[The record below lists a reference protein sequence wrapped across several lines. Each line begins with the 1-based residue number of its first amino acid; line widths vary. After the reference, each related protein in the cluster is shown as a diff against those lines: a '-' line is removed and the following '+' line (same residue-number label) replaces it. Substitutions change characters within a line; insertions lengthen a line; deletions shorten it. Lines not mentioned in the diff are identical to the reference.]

1 MTGHGGQC
9 KTALRAGEARGC
21 WAVRGPR
28 TVRGFLGGS
37 LSVSCTYRHG
47 HEMKPK
53 FWCTPGALLSTC
65 DTDIVITSAGHP
77 VVRRHRFS
85 IQDNRT
91 ERVFTVT
98 VEGLVEGDA
107 GTYICGVRTGVLQRD
122 VSAEVEV
129 IVSPGQSLHAPS
141 PARHQGPL
149 HRGAGAGLQEE
160 MPRHSH
166 QPIFPP
172 TTPQT
177 PTAATD
183 SPLQPHGPFRHFPVL
198 AGLQLLAL
206 LAMSG
211 AVLWV
216 TLRGG

>member
-1 MTGHGGQC
+1 M
-9 KTALRAGEARGC
+9 LLPGC
-21 WAVRGPR
+21 WAVRGPH
-28 TVRGFLGGS
+28 TVWGFLGGS

-53 FWCTPGALLSTC
+53 FWCTTGRLVSTC
-65 DTDIVITSAGHP
+65 DTDIVITSAGQP
-77 VVRRHRFS
+77 IVRRHRFS

-91 ERVFTVT
+91 EWVFTVT

-107 GTYICGVRTGVLQRD
+107 GTYLCGVRTGVLQRD
-122 VSAEVEV
+122 ESAEVEV

-141 PARHQGPL
+141 PAQHQGPPR
-149 HRGAGAGLQEE
+149 RGSGAGLQEE
-160 MPRHSH
+160 M
-166 QPIFPP
+166 
-172 TTPQT
+172 T

-183 SPLQPHGPFRHFPVL
+183 SPLQPHSPFRHFPVL
-198 AGLQLLAL
+198 AGLQVLAL